1 VGKDDSLTVGKKLTI
16 NAGDQVLIQTGK
28 ASILMKKDG
37 TITIK
42 GKDITIEGSGQIV
55 GKASKDMILKGK
67 KILQN

>member
-1 VGKDDSLTVGKKLTI
+1 
-16 NAGDQVLIQTGK
+16 
-28 ASILMKKDG
+28 
-37 TITIK
+37 